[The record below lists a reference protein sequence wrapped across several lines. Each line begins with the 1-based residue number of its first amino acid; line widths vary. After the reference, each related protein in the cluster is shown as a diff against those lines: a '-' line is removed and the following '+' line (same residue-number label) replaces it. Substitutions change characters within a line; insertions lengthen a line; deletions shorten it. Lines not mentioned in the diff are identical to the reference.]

1 MERNVAEVIGM
12 QAAGNKKVARIL
24 IVEDDFDIQQ
34 ILGVYLKHAGFDV
47 LSASDGNEA
56 MQIIPN
62 FCPDLIVLD
71 LMMQPVDG
79 WAVLEWLQS
88 RSPSPSPCL
97 PSFSSVPVLVL
108 TALNNLKEQ
117 VHGFEKGAI
126 EYMTKPTQPRAI
138 VERIHTLLAL
148 TVEQRAMLQRKRID
162 EQRETLE
169 RISAPQPDE
178 FIYE

>member
-1 MERNVAEVIGM
+1 MERNVAEVIGTK
-12 QAAGNKKVARIL
+12 ASGNKRMPRIL

-34 ILGVYLKHAGFDV
+34 VLGVYLKHAGFDV

-56 MQIIPN
+56 MQLIPN

-79 WAVLEWLQS
+79 WAVLEWLHS
-88 RSPSPSPCL
+88 GPSSLSSGL
-97 PSFSSVPVLVL
+97 PSSSPIPVLVL

-138 VERIHTLLAL
+138 VERIRTLLAL

>member
-12 QAAGNKKVARIL
+12 KASGNKRMPRIL

-34 ILGVYLKHAGFDV
+34 VLGVYLKHAGFDV

-56 MQIIPN
+56 MQLIPN

-79 WAVLEWLQS
+79 WAVLEWLHS
-88 RSPSPSPCL
+88 GPSSLSSGL
-97 PSFSSVPVLVL
+97 PSSSPVPVLVL

-117 VHGFEKGAI
+117 VH
-126 EYMTKPTQPRAI
+126 
-138 VERIHTLLAL
+138 
-148 TVEQRAMLQRKRID
+148 
-162 EQRETLE
+162 
-169 RISAPQPDE
+169 
-178 FIYE
+178 